1 MMSSKRK
8 GLSIGIMTVLLAVML
23 FSPALAQETDEA
35 EPQVIITQ
43 IDTSQFPSVT
53 VYISVTDANGEPVG
67 IDPSRLVIQENGVTI
82 QPEQMQGNAGVV
94 DALTTMLVMD
104 VSGSMYT
111 ADKLDTAKDAAKA
124 YVDQIRSGDQAG
136 LMSFNTEVVYVQQL
150 TSDVDSLK
158 SAIDNLVAENDTA
171 MYDALVEAA
180 ELLDPVAGRKAIIVL
195 TDGMDNVS
203 QNDLGNVI
211 ARIGP
216 SGLSISTVGLG
227 NPEDQNASLA
237 GIDEPALIELANR
250 AGGEYAYANDAE
262 GLTSL
267 YQRYARV
274 MQSEYVI
281 TYISPGELRDGITR
295 QLTVSLAETGAA
307 AEAAAYNPG
316 GLVPEVGEPA
326 SWGVFLTALA
336 VLLAM
341 LFVPAVIGRLVSQAS
356 SAKFPSRRK
365 RKPRIKFKDKQI

>member
-1 MMSSKRK
+1 MMSMKRRS
-8 GLSIGIMTVLLAVML
+8 LSIGIMTVLLAVML
-23 FSPALAQETDEA
+23 FSPALAQETDDA

-53 VYISVTDANGEPVG
+53 VYISVTDAAGEPVG

-111 ADKLDTAKDAAKA
+111 ADKLDTAKNAAKA
-124 YVDQIRSGDQAG
+124 YVDQMRSGDQTG

-150 TSDVDSLK
+150 APDVDSLK
-158 SAIDNLVAENDTA
+158 AAIDSLVAKNDTA
-171 MYDALVEAA
+171 MYDALVNAA
-180 ELLDPVAGRKAIIVL
+180 DLLDPVAGRKAIIVL

-227 NPEDQNASLA
+227 NPEDKSASLA

-250 AGGEYAYANDAE
+250 AGGEYAYANDAAS
-262 GLTSL
+262 LTSL

-281 TYISPGELRDGITR
+281 TYTSPGELRDGINR
-295 QLTVSLAETGAA
+295 QLTVSLSESGAA

-326 SWGVFLTALA
+326 SWSAFLTALV

-341 LFVPAVIGRLVSQAS
+341 LFVPAVVGRLISQAS
-356 SAKFPSRRK
+356 SAKLPSPRK
-365 RKPRIKFKDKQI
+365 QKPRIKFKDKQI

>member
-1 MMSSKRK
+1 MMSYRRRS
-8 GLSIGIMTVLLAVML
+8 LSIGIMTVLLAVML
-23 FSPALAQETDEA
+23 FSPALAQETDDA

-67 IDPSRLVIQENGVTI
+67 IDPGRLVIQENGVTI
-82 QPEQMQGNAGVV
+82 QPDQMQGNAGVV
-94 DALTTMLVMD
+94 DALTTILVMD

-111 ADKLDTAKDAAKA
+111 ADKLNTAKEAAKA
-124 YVDQIRSGDQAG
+124 YVDQMRPGDQAG
-136 LMSFNTEVVYVQQL
+136 LMSFNTEVVYVKQL
-150 TSDVDSLK
+150 TPDVDSLK
-158 SAIDNLVAENDTA
+158 AAIDSLVAENDTA

-180 ELLDPVAGRKAIIVL
+180 GLLDPVIGRKAIIVL

-250 AGGEYAYANDAE
+250 AGGEYAYANDAA

-281 TYISPGELRDGITR
+281 TYTSPGELRDGITR
-295 QLTVSLAETGAA
+295 QLTVSLAETGSA

-326 SWGVFLTALA
+326 SWSVFLTALA

-341 LFVPAVIGRLVSQAS
+341 LFVPVVVGRLISRAS
-356 SAKFPSRRK
+356 SAKLPARRK
-365 RKPRIKFKDKQI
+365 QKPRIKFKDKQI

>member
-1 MMSSKRK
+1 MSSKRNN
-8 GLSIGIMTVLLAVML
+8 LSIGIMTVLLAAML
-23 FSPALAQETDEA
+23 FSPALAQETNGE
-35 EPQVIITQ
+35 ELRMIITQ

-53 VYISVTDANGEPVG
+53 VYISVTDAAGEPVG
-67 IDPSRLVIQENGVTI
+67 IDPSRLMIQEDGVTI
-82 QPEQMQGNAGVV
+82 QPDQMQGNAGVV

-111 ADKLDTAKDAAKA
+111 ADKLDTAKEAAKA
-124 YVDQIRSGDQAG
+124 YADQMRSGDQAG
-136 LMSFNTEVVYVQQL
+136 LMSFNTAVVYVQQL
-150 TSDVDSLK
+150 TPDIDSLK
-158 SAIDNLVAENDTA
+158 AAIDSLVAEDDTA
-171 MYDALVEAA
+171 MYDALVEATDV
-180 ELLDPVAGRKAIIVL
+180 LDPVGGRKAIIVL

-203 QNDLGNVI
+203 QNNLENVI
-211 ARIGP
+211 SRIGP

-250 AGGEYAYANDAE
+250 AGGQYAYANDAA

-281 TYISPGELRDGITR
+281 TYTSPGELRDGVTR
-295 QLTVSLAETGAA
+295 QLSVSLSETNSA

-316 GLVPEVGEPA
+316 GLVPEVSEPA
-326 SWGVFLTALA
+326 SWGTFLAALV

-341 LFVPAVIGRLVSQAS
+341 LFVPALIGRLVSQAS
-356 SAKFPSRRK
+356 SAKRHSPRK
-365 RKPRIKFKDKQI
+365 QKPRIKFKDKQI

>member
-1 MMSSKRK
+1 MMSMKRRS
-8 GLSIGIMTVLLAVML
+8 LSIGIMTVLLAVML
-23 FSPALAQETDEA
+23 FSPALAQETDDA

-53 VYISVTDANGEPVG
+53 VYISVTDAAGEPVG

-124 YVDQIRSGDQAG
+124 YVDQMRSGDQTG

-150 TSDVDSLK
+150 APDVDSLK
-158 SAIDNLVAENDTA
+158 AAIDSLVAKNDTA
-171 MYDALVEAA
+171 MYDALVNAA
-180 ELLDPVAGRKAIIVL
+180 DLLDPVAGRKAIIVL

-227 NPEDQNASLA
+227 NPEDKSASLA

-250 AGGEYAYANDAE
+250 AGGEYAYANDAAS
-262 GLTSL
+262 LTSL

-281 TYISPGELRDGITR
+281 TYTSPGELRDGINR
-295 QLTVSLAETGAA
+295 QLTVSLSESGAA

-326 SWGVFLTALA
+326 SWSAFLTALV

-341 LFVPAVIGRLVSQAS
+341 LFVPAVVGRLISQAS
-356 SAKFPSRRK
+356 SAKLPSPRK
-365 RKPRIKFKDKQI
+365 QKPRIKFKDKQI

>member
-1 MMSSKRK
+1 MMSMKRRS
-8 GLSIGIMTVLLAVML
+8 LSIGIMTVLLAVML
-23 FSPALAQETDEA
+23 FSPALAQETDDA

-53 VYISVTDANGEPVG
+53 VYISVTDAAGEPVG
-67 IDPSRLVIQENGVTI
+67 IDPSRLVIRENGVTI

-124 YVDQIRSGDQAG
+124 YVDQMRSGDQTG

-150 TSDVDSLK
+150 APDVDSLK
-158 SAIDNLVAENDTA
+158 AAIDSLVAKNDTA
-171 MYDALVEAA
+171 MYDALVNAA
-180 ELLDPVAGRKAIIVL
+180 DLLDPVAGRKAIIVL

-227 NPEDQNASLA
+227 NPEDKSASLA

-250 AGGEYAYANDAE
+250 AGGEYAYANDAAS
-262 GLTSL
+262 LTSL

-281 TYISPGELRDGITR
+281 TYTSPGELRDGINR
-295 QLTVSLAETGAA
+295 QLTVSLSESGAA

-326 SWGVFLTALA
+326 SWSAFLTALV

-341 LFVPAVIGRLVSQAS
+341 LFVPAVVGRLISQAS
-356 SAKFPSRRK
+356 SAKLPSPRK
-365 RKPRIKFKDKQI
+365 QKPRIKFKDKQI

>member
-23 FSPALAQETDEA
+23 FSPALAQENDEA

-43 IDTSQFPSVT
+43 IDTSQFPAVT

-67 IDPSRLVIQENGVTI
+67 IDPGRLVIQENGVTI

-124 YVDQIRSGDQAG
+124 YVDRMRSGDQTG
-136 LMSFNTEVVYVQQL
+136 LMSFNTEVVYVRQL
-150 TSDVDSLK
+150 TPDVDSLK
-158 SAIDNLVAENDTA
+158 TAIDSLVAENDTA

-180 ELLDPVAGRKAIIVL
+180 DLLDPVAGRKAIIVL

-227 NPEDQNASLA
+227 NPEDQNATLA

-250 AGGEYAYANDAE
+250 AGGEYAYANDAA

-281 TYISPGELRDGITR
+281 TYTSPGELRDGITR
-295 QLTVSLAETGAA
+295 QLTVSLSETGTT

-326 SWGVFLTALA
+326 SGGVFLTALA

-341 LFVPAVIGRLVSQAS
+341 LFVPAIVGETS
-356 SAKFPSRRK
+356 
-365 RKPRIKFKDKQI
+365 FKEKTEAENQVQR

>member
-1 MMSSKRK
+1 MMSIKRRS
-8 GLSIGIMTVLLAVML
+8 LSIGIMTVLLAVML
-23 FSPALAQETDEA
+23 FSPALAQDTDEA

-53 VYISVTDANGEPVG
+53 VYISVTDAAGEPVG
-67 IDPSRLVIQENGVTI
+67 IDPGRLVIQENGVTI

-111 ADKLDTAKDAAKA
+111 ADKLDTAKEAAKA
-124 YVDQIRSGDQAG
+124 YVDQMRAGDQTG

-150 TSDVDSLK
+150 TPDVDSIK
-158 SAIDNLVAENDTA
+158 AAIDSLVAENDTA

-180 ELLDPVAGRKAIIVL
+180 DLLDPVAGRKAIIVL

-203 QNDLGNVI
+203 QSDLGNVI
-211 ARIGP
+211 DRIGP

-227 NPEDQNASLA
+227 NPEDQNATLA

-250 AGGEYAYANDAE
+250 AGGEYAYANDAA

-281 TYISPGELRDGITR
+281 TYTSPGELRDGITR
-295 QLTVSLAETGAA
+295 QLTVSLSETGAA

-326 SWGVFLTALA
+326 SWSVFLTALA

-341 LFVPAVIGRLVSQAS
+341 LFVPAIVGRLISQAS
-356 SAKFPSRRK
+356 SAKLPSRK
-365 RKPRIKFKDKQI
+365 KQKPRIKFKDKQI

>member
-1 MMSSKRK
+1 MMTSRK
-8 GLSIGIMTVLLAVML
+8 ENLSIGVVTVLLAAML
-23 FSPALAQETDEA
+23 FSPAWAQDA
-35 EPQVIITQ
+35 DPGEPHVIITQ

-53 VYISVTDANGEPVG
+53 LYISVTDDAGEPVG

-82 QPEQMQGNAGVV
+82 QPDQMQGNAAVI
-94 DALTTMLVMD
+94 DSLTTMLVMD
-104 VSGSMYT
+104 VSGSMYS

-124 YVDQIRSGDQAG
+124 YVDQMRGGDQTG
-136 LMSFNTEVVYVQQL
+136 LMSFNTEITYAQEI
-150 TSDVDSLK
+150 TADVDRLK
-158 SAIDNLVAENDTA
+158 AAIDSLIAEKDTA

-180 ELLDPVAGRKAIIVL
+180 DLLDPIPGRKAIIVL

-250 AGGEYAYANDAE
+250 AGGEYAYANDAA

-281 TYISPGELRDGITR
+281 TYTSPGELRDGITR
-295 QLTVSLAETGAA
+295 QLTVSLAETGSA

-326 SWGVFLTALA
+326 SWSVFLTALA

-341 LFVPAVIGRLVSQAS
+341 LFVPVVVGRLISRAS
-356 SAKFPSRRK
+356 SAKLPARRK
-365 RKPRIKFKDKQI
+365 QKPRIKFKDKQI